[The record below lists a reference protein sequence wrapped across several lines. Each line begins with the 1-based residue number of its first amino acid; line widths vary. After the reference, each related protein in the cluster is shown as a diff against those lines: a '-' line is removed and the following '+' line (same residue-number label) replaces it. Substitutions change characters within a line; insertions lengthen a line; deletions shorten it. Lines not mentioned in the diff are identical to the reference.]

1 MAEARTERRLAAILA
16 ADVAGYSRLMGG
28 DEEGTLAALKIH
40 RRELIDPKIAEH
52 RGRIVKTTGDG
63 VLVEF
68 ASAVDAVRCALEIQR
83 AMAERNAAIP
93 EKRRIEFRMG
103 LNVGDIIIDEGDI
116 YGDGVNIAARVETLA
131 VAGAIC
137 LSDNA
142 YQQIKG
148 KLALDVSDMGEQQLK
163 NIAQPVRVYGVLLD
177 VAPVQAGLALPDKPS
192 IAVLP
197 FTNMS
202 GDPEQDYFAD
212 GMVEDIITGL
222 SRIKWLF
229 VIARNSTF
237 AYKGRTIDVKQVGR
251 DLGVRY
257 VLEGSVRKAAD
268 RVRITGQ
275 LIDTATG
282 AHVWAERY
290 DRKSDDIFALQ
301 DEMTLS
307 VVGAIEPTLR
317 LAEVERAKRKRPDSL
332 DAYDL
337 VLRAIPDVYSRMPEG
352 SKRGLVLLERALAL
366 DPNYALAHACAAECH
381 HTLFLRG
388 GGHQE
393 DRTAAVRHAQ
403 VAIAHGQDD
412 ALALGLAGFVIG
424 MDGHDRAAAFAA
436 FEAALAVSPST
447 ALAYILGSVILGF
460 AGEAERAI
468 EWGERGL
475 RLSPLDPWRSSAFI
489 SFAFGHFHRGR
500 FEEAAAAARKA
511 VQSSPGFSICHLV
524 LAASLAKL
532 ERIEEARAAAARVL
546 ELLPVFRYSW
556 FLTSVN
562 CEPTLAASLSDA
574 LRVTGLP
581 A

>member
-93 EKRRIEFRMG
+93 EKRRIEFSMG

-447 ALAYILGSVILGF
+447 ALTYILGSVVLGF

-500 FEEAAAAARKA
+500 YEEAAAAARKA